1 MLTGPYGPPIRPSA
15 AFARPAVDLY
25 HVHWCISSYINV
37 YIHLSLFIRCVG
49 LIDFTMYFRL
59 IPQNPFRTVKYLEFR
74 QTADS
79 QLVFCYFRIYV
90 YQYKPTS
97 SHTTGLVTELVSLS
111 AELCIPE

>member
-37 YIHLSLFIRCVG
+37 YIHLSLFIRRIR

-59 IPQNPFRTVKYLEFR
+59 IPQSPFRTVNYLEFR
-74 QTADS
+74 QTAEN
-79 QLVFCYFRIYV
+79 QLVFVISGFMYINIH
-90 YQYKPTS
+90 QLA
-97 SHTTGLVTELVSLS
+97 H
-111 AELCIPE
+111 IPLGS